1 MQDWNNEGSFKQ
13 ISCSSSYTCIQ
24 VHVELLPSS
33 GKVNKD
39 TKFDSS
45 LETVASG
52 SDMEIEEQR
61 MESEF
66 GLGTENKRKPNM
78 GRVDDGSHPPLL
90 QMILMIPDGF
100 GIMLPSS
107 QQHSEDTSKTVPPN
121 SYLVC
126 KVFCCNPYSRT
137 QPLWNSSNPSFS
149 FRQTFPLRLSKS
161 LLTKVCNNFM
171 VVEVWHKTAGNVP
184 DIVSTGVNSP
194 L

>member
-1 MQDWNNEGSFKQ
+1 M
-13 ISCSSSYTCIQ
+13 
-24 VHVELLPSS
+24 PSS

-52 SDMEIEEQR
+52 SNVEIEEQR
-61 MESEF
+61 MELKFS
-66 GLGTENKRKPNM
+66 LGTENRRKLD
-78 GRVDDGSHPPLL
+78 VDRIDDVSHPPLL
-90 QMILMIPDGF
+90 QMLLMIPNGS

-107 QQHSEDTSKTVPPN
+107 QQDTTETVPPN

-126 KVFCCNPYSRT
+126 KIFCCDPYPRT
-137 QPLWNSSNPSFS
+137 QPIWNSRNPSFS
-149 FRQTFPLRLSKS
+149 FKQAFPLRFSKS

-171 VVEVWHKTAGNVP
+171 VVEVWHRTAGNVP
-184 DIVSTGVNSP
+184 DIVSICP